1 MYELTTD
8 GSILLV
14 TTSQHNYTVYSLLSH
29 STYSFVIKPYNK
41 AGEGPPATIEVTTNG
56 GKLEVA
62 GMAAVTLCW
71 TKKGWVA
78 I

>member
-14 TTSQHNYTVYSLLSH
+14 TTTQHSYTVYSLLSH

-41 AGEGPPATIEVTTNG
+41 AGEGPPATVEVTTNG
-56 GKLEVA
+56 GKSEVA
-62 GMAAVTLCW
+62 GMVAVTFCW
-71 TKKGWVA
+71 TKRGWVA